1 MRDWRNLIGY
11 PAPFTDKGETGEDER
26 RLLETVIES
35 ALQQLGSL
43 IDGGR
48 DEFRHYF
55 ASSCAQK
62 N

>member
-1 MRDWRNLIGY
+1 MAWNEKMAKFNSVSRTLC
-11 PAPFTDKGETGEDER
+11 TDKGETGEDER

-48 DEFRHYF
+48 DGF
-55 ASSCAQK
+55 Q
-62 N
+62 

>member
-48 DEFRHYF
+48 DEF
-55 ASSCAQK
+55 Q
-62 N
+62 